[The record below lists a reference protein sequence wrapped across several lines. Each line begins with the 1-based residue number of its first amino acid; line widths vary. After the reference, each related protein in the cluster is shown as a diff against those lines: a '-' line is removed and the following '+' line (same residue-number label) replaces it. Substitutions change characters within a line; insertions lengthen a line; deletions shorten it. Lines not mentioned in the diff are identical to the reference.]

1 MKRSRWKHI
10 SILTTFILALS
21 GFPLNTVLADT
32 ADTQNRVTLTL
43 NCTYENEPVA
53 DMPFDLYFVGDEEPD
68 DSIDVADEFQ
78 GYAVD
83 FTDAETDTNKSR
95 ELAETLDGYIERDH
109 IPVTASGV
117 TDQDGKLTLP
127 ENGSL
132 EEGLYLCVGEQL
144 VEADEIFTVEPFLV
158 SLPQE
163 LPNGRIN
170 YEVVVN
176 PKIQMSGIDVKDST
190 VDYSVIKVWEDS
202 ESADGTVGSGA
213 AKESSQGNRPSQ
225 IQVQLVGDGEVK
237 ETVTLNAANNW
248 RYTWKGLA
256 ASVDWK
262 VVEKEVPE
270 GYRVASELQDTTF
283 VITNTEIPEEQE
295 EPTTEQ
301 EEPTTEPTEPT
312 TEPEQPTTQIT
323 EPSTEPATSAPK
335 TAEIPEKL
343 PQTGAL
349 RWPIP
354 VLTVVGILLFTAG
367 WFRYRRHAHGEN
379 AHEKKR

>member
-1 MKRSRWKHI
+1 
-10 SILTTFILALS
+10 
-21 GFPLNTVLADT
+21 
-32 ADTQNRVTLTL
+32 
-43 NCTYENEPVA
+43 
-53 DMPFDLYFVGDEEPD
+53 
-68 DSIDVADEFQ
+68 
-78 GYAVD
+78 
-83 FTDAETDTNKSR
+83 
-95 ELAETLDGYIERDH
+95 
-109 IPVTASGV
+109 
-117 TDQDGKLTLP
+117 
-127 ENGSL
+127 
-132 EEGLYLCVGEQL
+132 
-144 VEADEIFTVEPFLV
+144 
-158 SLPQE
+158 
-163 LPNGRIN
+163 
-170 YEVVVN
+170 
-176 PKIQMSGIDVKDST
+176 MSGIDVKDST

-213 AKESSQGNRPSQ
+213 AEESSQGNRPSQ